1 MAKEFWCLC
10 KLMYEEGKN
19 ETNYATIPEKWFI
32 DYLVMEIALD
42 TPWLNSL
49 GSCWNELALNLNKAC
64 PTRLP
69 SSTVDKFTKTP

>member
-49 GSCWNELALNLNKAC
+49 GSC
-64 PTRLP
+64 
-69 SSTVDKFTKTP
+69 